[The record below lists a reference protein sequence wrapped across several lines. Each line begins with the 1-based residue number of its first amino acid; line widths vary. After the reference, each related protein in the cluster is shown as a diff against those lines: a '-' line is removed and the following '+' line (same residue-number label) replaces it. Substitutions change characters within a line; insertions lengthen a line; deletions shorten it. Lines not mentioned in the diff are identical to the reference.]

1 MNQQAYNMGFAIG
14 IMKTGSVEKI
24 ERQNTALR
32 KIAELLHK
40 KGVKKFA
47 AVKSADNEFDPTNL
61 EHQRNLRKEVA
72 RQTAEIAA
80 GAGEDSPRSET
91 AEFGRQFKRRGA
103 AAVRELGAKANKLKE
118 SMPYRAAQSGKEPK
132 VIDLEL
138 SPEEL
143 RRYQRPGGFGGGGG
157 GRDARSLEERR
168 RKFDEEEGFYG
179 GPQFGDIR
187 KFWMQLLGMTP
198 SQMRAGQ
205 VAREAGYGRALQHK
219 ANLDWI
225 RAMLLGPQMG
235 HYGMAV

>member
-1 MNQQAYNMGFAIG
+1 MSQQAYNLGFAIG

-24 ERQNTALR
+24 ERQNATLR

-40 KGVKKFA
+40 KGLKKFA
-47 AVKSADNEFDPTNL
+47 AVKSADDGAAAPFDPTSL
-61 EHQRNLRKEVA
+61 EHQKALRDEVA
-72 RQTAEIAA
+72 RQTAAIAE
-80 GAGEDSPRSET
+80 GAGPESPRREVG
-91 AEFGRQFKRRGA
+91 EFGKQFQRRGWA
-103 AAVRELGAKANKLKE
+103 ATRDLAKRVPKTT
-118 SMPYRAAQSGKEPK
+118 AAPGPKGEPK
-132 VIDLEL
+132 VIDLKL
-138 SPEEL
+138 SPEEI
-143 RRYQRPGGFGGGGG
+143 RRYQRPGGQEAARRPGG
-157 GRDARSLEERR
+157 APS
-168 RKFDEEEGFYG
+168 EEEGFYG

-225 RAMLLGPQMG
+225 RSMLLGPQMG